1 MIQPQRILIASD
13 EAFPAPI
20 RAALEHRG
28 FEVTIAQD
36 FKSGY
41 SQLLQSA
48 FDLAIVDLAEGT
60 DGVDFIKRIRAT
72 TQLSKTVIL
81 ATAEWGTGQATLALS
96 QGADAFE
103 PKPLDAPSLV
113 AAVERLLVKQKAVA
127 Q

>member
-1 MIQPQRILIASD
+1 MTQPQRILIASD

-28 FEVTIAQD
+28 FEVTVAQD
-36 FKSGY
+36 FKRAY

-48 FDLAIVDLAEGT
+48 FDLVFVDVAEGA
-60 DGVDFIKRIRAT
+60 DGVDLIMRVRAAPE
-72 TQLSKTVIL
+72 LSKTVIL

-103 PKPLDAPSLV
+103 PKPLDATSLV
-113 AAVERLLVKQKAVA
+113 AAVERMLVKQKAVA